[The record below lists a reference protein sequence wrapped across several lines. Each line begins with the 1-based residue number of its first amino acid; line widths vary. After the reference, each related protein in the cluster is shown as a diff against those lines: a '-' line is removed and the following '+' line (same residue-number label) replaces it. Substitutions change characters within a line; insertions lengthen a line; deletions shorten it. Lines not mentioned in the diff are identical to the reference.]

1 MFDAEINLEEISL
14 DELILVTGSFIFSGN
29 TINDIDTAII
39 LQLQKLLTKEM
50 TYRKDH
56 VPSGESVH

>member
-1 MFDAEINLEEISL
+1 MFDTEINLEEISL

>member
-14 DELILVTGSFIFSGN
+14 DELILVTGSFIFSGH
-29 TINDIDTAII
+29 TMDDIDTEVI

-56 VPSGESVH
+56 VPSGVLVH

>member
-1 MFDAEINLEEISL
+1 MFDTEIKLEEIGL
-14 DELILVTGSFIFSGN
+14 DELILVTGSFIFSGH
-29 TINDIDTAII
+29 TIDDVDTDII

-56 VPSGESVH
+56 VPSGESIH